1 MSLSQ
6 HYNIV
11 KVIIIEGAECNLN
24 FSPLL
29 FVFVFSRHKQ
39 STAFSFAEMLH
50 KYLSIICSDSNNFLL
65 FSFESA
71 VWTRGQQTTGTYRLV
86 LVLEGL
92 LGSPPR
98 GLDLH
103 TGRSLVTEHHRRS
116 RVAGRPRATVLR
128 LLLEDGPRLAI
139 CKPTARLLIAT
150 PSQRV
155 SKLASDRRRCSLSNV
170 IGQTS
175 CRSTAVVFFFFG
187 IFNGGWQTACWCASA
202 TSWKGEQ
209 QRHAGPGAKEV
220 QPLYRGPTSVP

>member
-1 MSLSQ
+1 MQS
-6 HYNIV
+6 
-11 KVIIIEGAECNLN
+11 E
-24 FSPLL
+24 LL
-29 FVFVFSRHKQ
+29 TTFICLFVFSRHKQ

-71 VWTRGQQTTGTYRLV
+71 VCTRGQQTTGTYRLV

-103 TGRSLVTEHHRRS
+103 TGRSLVTEHRRRS

-128 LLLEDGPRLAI
+128 LGPRLAI

-155 SKLASDRRRCSLSNV
+155 SKLAS
-170 IGQTS
+170 
-175 CRSTAVVFFFFG
+175 
-187 IFNGGWQTACWCASA
+187 
-202 TSWKGEQ
+202 
-209 QRHAGPGAKEV
+209 
-220 QPLYRGPTSVP
+220 